1 MAGARQ
7 PTALLLAKGKKHL
20 TKAEIQERLAG
31 EVLPIADNITAPG
44 YLTKKQQVEFYKYAE
59 QLEKLNILGETD
71 VDALARYVL
80 SLELYVKLTKKLN
93 TAIAQ
98 DESMLID
105 EYFKAQEKAFKQC
118 RASATDL
125 GLTISSRCKL
135 VVPQVQE
142 EKKESKFSRF
152 KKGVVS

>member
-7 PTALLLAKGKKHL
+7 PTALVIAKGKKHL
-20 TKAEIQERLAG
+20 TKAEIQERLAS
-31 EVLPIADNITAPG
+31 EVLPVTDNITAPD
-44 YLTKKQQVEFYKYAE
+44 YLTKKQQAEFYKYAE
-59 QLEKLNILGETD
+59 QLEKLSILGETD

-98 DESMLID
+98 GESMLID
-105 EYFKAQEKAFKQC
+105 ECFKAQEKAFKQC
-118 RASATDL
+118 RASALDL